1 MSSISI
7 VHQKLDVEDVR
18 LITVSD
24 IVQDTGGNWI
34 RLIKFYGDPVA
45 NGAPTS
51 FVEIASR
58 SANKDDLTI
67 QAPGFKY

>member
-7 VHQKLDVEDVR
+7 VHQKLDIEDVR
-18 LITVSD
+18 LINVSD
-24 IVQDTGGNWI
+24 IVQDTDGEWI
-34 RLIKFYGDPVA
+34 RIVKFYGDPVV
-45 NGAPTS
+45 NGAPTA
-51 FVEIASR
+51 FAEIACR